1 MHVIGFNRPLL
12 LVFLLAMQ
20 GCASFSGSHDQ
31 YFVCSYDTVW
41 DTALET
47 MKGYSITAQS
57 KDKGTIETS
66 WIEMEGK
73 ERTYG
78 MFGREGFGNRER
90 ARMSVKVKQ
99 LNDVSSVSVLETRQR
114 WHAKGGVTQQATRW
128 WPVDPSEESMDE
140 VTQRLNT
147 RLKEKGCE
155 TT

>member
-73 ERTYG
+73 EHADTAVPKSIATLRRA
-78 MFGREGFGNRER
+78 FG
-90 ARMSVKVKQ
+90 V
-99 LNDVSSVSVLETRQR
+99 
-114 WHAKGGVTQQATRW
+114 
-128 WPVDPSEESMDE
+128 
-140 VTQRLNT
+140 
-147 RLKEKGCE
+147 
-155 TT
+155 

>member
-1 MHVIGFNRPLL
+1 VVEFNRPF
-12 LVFLLAMQ
+12 LVVALIAIQ
-20 GCASFSGSHDQ
+20 GCASISGSHDQ

-47 MKGYSITAQS
+47 MKGYSINSQS
-57 KDKGTIETS
+57 KDTGTIETS

-78 MFGREGFGNRER
+78 IFGREGFGNRER

-114 WHAKGGVTQQATRW
+114 WHARGGVTQQALRW
-128 WPVDPSEESMDE
+128 WPVDPSQESMDE
-140 VTQRLNT
+140 VTDKLNT